1 MRVIKAL
8 AALCFVALGL
18 AFGALNRERVHVDLA
33 LAGLEVRLGFLLLV
47 VALVGALV
55 GGLAVMAGVVWPMR
69 RRARA
74 SRVSAGP
81 PSAEPVA
88 PGAAR
93 NSGPVTAE
101 FPAFREP
108 PR

>member
-18 AFGALNRERVHVDLA
+18 VFGALNRQHVSVDLGLA
-33 LAGLEVRLGFLLLV
+33 SIDARVGFIILVALLAGAF
-47 VALVGALV
+47 V

-74 SRVSAGP
+74 TTGTASGAPRP
-81 PSAEPVA
+81 AE
-88 PGAAR
+88 AR

>member
-33 LAGLEVRLGFLLLV
+33 VGAFDMRLGFLILV
-47 VALVGALV
+47 VALVAACI

-74 SRVSAGP
+74 ARVPADASAN
-81 PSAEPVA
+81 PVS

>member
-33 LAGLEVRLGFLLLV
+33 VGAFDMRLGFLILV
-47 VALVGALV
+47 VALVGACI

-69 RRARA
+69 RRSRAAR
-74 SRVSAGP
+74 V
-81 PSAEPVA
+81 PSDPVA

-101 FPAFREP
+101 FPAFKEP

>member
-18 AFGALNRERVHVDLA
+18 VFGALNRQHVSVDLG
-33 LAGLEVRLGFLLLV
+33 LASIDARLGFIIL
-47 VALVGALV
+47 VALLAGAFI

-69 RRARA
+69 RRSRA
-74 SRVSAGP
+74 EGPRPAG
-81 PSAEPVA
+81 
-88 PGAAR
+88 AR

>member
-18 AFGALNRERVHVDLA
+18 VFGALNRQHVSVDLA
-33 LAGLEVRLGFLLLV
+33 IGTLDLRLGFLVLV
-47 VALVGALV
+47 ALLVGALF
-55 GGLAVMAGVVWPMR
+55 GGLAVMAGVVWPAR
-69 RRARA
+69 RRERA
-74 SRVSAGP
+74 SRASTPSTTPSAG
-81 PSAEPVA
+81 A
-88 PGAAR
+88 PR

-101 FPAFREP
+101 FPALKDP